1 MADYQITC
9 INKQDR
15 PNPWERITHVGG
27 RDWKLTQQDTIAHI
41 EAGRHS
47 FFVSKNGHRVDV
59 VVRESRFGNKYLT
72 TEPDGESQNNLLA
85 LPECP

>member
-15 PNPWERITHVGG
+15 PNLWERIVNVGG
-27 RDWKLTQQDTIAHI
+27 AGWKLSQPDAIAHI
-41 EAGRHS
+41 EARRHS
-47 FFVSKNGHRVDV
+47 FFVSRNGYRTDV

-72 TEPDGESQNNLLA
+72 TEPDGESQNNLLE
-85 LPECP
+85 LPECR